1 MNKKDHR
8 PITHNQFA
16 RFIKQAA
23 SAKVGNIGKDH
34 NPTKEELTQKWF
46 FDRKARRFKPV
57 D

>member
-34 NPTKEELTQKWF
+34 NPTKEELTRKWF
-46 FDRKARRFKPV
+46 FDRKAKRFKPV